1 MQLFGLSI
9 TLGKKDKEKNNIL
22 SVVPPAADDGS
33 AIISSI
39 NAGSYYGMVLD
50 VEGVIKNEND
60 LIRRYRE
67 VAQYPDCDS
76 AIEDIINEAIMA
88 EDGKQPVEIILDDLK
103 LSESIKK
110 KIAEEFKI
118 VLQLLKIDDRG
129 HDMFRT
135 WYIDGRLY
143 YHVMIDENNIKDGIV
158 EMRAIDPRKIRRIK
172 NVIRERQPGT
182 NVEVVKK
189 IDEYYLFNDK
199 GITEQTTAGVK
210 LSLDSVVYTPS
221 GLVDANT
228 GMMLSFLHK
237 AIKPV
242 NQLKL
247 IEDSLV
253 IYRVSRAPERRIF
266 YIDVGNLPKIKA
278 EQYVNDVMNRF
289 RNKVVYDASTGETRD
304 DRKFM
309 SMLEDFWMPRREGS
323 KGTEITTLPGGCF
336 AMDTKVS
343 LLDGRELSI
352 RDIESEMSQG
362 KTLWTYSCDEF
373 TGEVKPGL
381 ISWAGVTQKSAKV
394 MKLTLDSGEE
404 IICTPDHKFPIY
416 GKGFVEAKDFVE
428 GESLIPLYRKKEFIS
443 EHKKLDYETLFDNA
457 TKKWKYTHRM
467 VKSHID
473 LPLEI
478 HEEDFEDGYVV
489 HHKNVNR
496 HDNSPENLCLMSWR
510 DHSRYHRSI
519 AFPPMVGTIASVA
532 KMKMER
538 EKNSDWYKNKSKKS
552 SDNSKKFWNGLSEV
566 EYNKICAKVQ
576 SGVQSFI
583 DNQSDEERA
592 IRAIN
597 SNKALRLGTA
607 AFVKKLETDVE
618 FAKYISDIRKLS
630 WTDTRRETASIRQ
643 STISKDIWSNVELSE
658 SRRENHKKVQE
669 VEFDNVILCSIID
682 IVRGKTT
689 HQVTIHD
696 VVDSL
701 NSNKHC
707 VDRLLELN
715 CNKCIPNLD
724 ISVGFTKG
732 LVDKCVTRF
741 GKYDSWK
748 DFRVKESLHNHRV
761 VRIEYLADEIE
772 VGTLTI
778 DSNELVHNHH
788 TFALSCGIFTK
799 NSNLGQI
806 DDIVYFQNK
815 LFQALNVPIGRLKPD
830 QVFSLGKSSEITREE
845 VKFSKFIGR
854 LRKRFSTLFKDTLRV
869 QLVSKG
875 IIRPDEWDD
884 MRSLIRFDFVK
895 DNYFSELKDNEIL
908 NQRMN
913 MLQMIDPYV
922 GKYYS
927 TTWIRKHV
935 LQQSEEDIKDIDT
948 EMKDEQAMLAANTA
962 TPEEIPQEQQGE
974 GK

>member
-9 TLGKKDKEKNNIL
+9 TLGKKDKEKSNIL

-39 NAGSYYGMVLD
+39 NASSYYGMVLD

-76 AIEDIINEAIMA
+76 AIEDIINEVIMA

-110 KIAEEFKI
+110 KIVEEFKI
-118 VLQLLKIDDRG
+118 VLQLLKIDERG

-143 YHVMIDENNIKDGIV
+143 YHVMIDENNIKDGIA
-158 EMRAIDPRKIRRIK
+158 EMRSIDPRKIRRIK

-309 SMLEDFWMPRREGS
+309 SMLEDFWMPRREGCFSLDTKIKVLDGRDVELGQLIVEHKLGKQNWVYSVSPEGKVVPGKISWAGVTRTDAEVIKVTLDNGEVITCTPDHKFILRNGDQIEARLLQTGSSLMPCNTEKRVLYGKTEYEYIQQNIDESWMTTHKMVSSYINRPIIWSEVVHHADFDRYNNNPDNLVIMDKKKHFAYHGMFGSANKSERWHKNLSESGKKFFDTEAGTIRKQEISDHNKICKEIWEGAAKGRSKVKEMRASDKQTLSDEEYLLKWSPGMAKMQLNNTKVAARKHQFNFSIVESVVQKLFHRKLQNKEVILELSNDHPEMNYGLLGSIFRSNGYDNFQDYVSRKYGTSWYKCVQSSLDKHNHKVVSIEFSDVTMDVGTLTIDENHEYHDYHNFALTSGVFVMNS
-323 KGTEITTLPGGCF
+323 KGTEITTLPGGQ
-336 AMDTKVS
+336 S
-343 LLDGRELSI
+343 L
-352 RDIESEMSQG
+352 
-362 KTLWTYSCDEF
+362 
-373 TGEVKPGL
+373 
-381 ISWAGVTQKSAKV
+381 GV
-394 MKLTLDSGEE
+394 
-404 IICTPDHKFPIY
+404 
-416 GKGFVEAKDFVE
+416 
-428 GESLIPLYRKKEFIS
+428 
-443 EHKKLDYETLFDNA
+443 
-457 TKKWKYTHRM
+457 
-467 VKSHID
+467 
-473 LPLEI
+473 
-478 HEEDFEDGYVV
+478 
-489 HHKNVNR
+489 
-496 HDNSPENLCLMSWR
+496 
-510 DHSRYHRSI
+510 
-519 AFPPMVGTIASVA
+519 
-532 KMKMER
+532 
-538 EKNSDWYKNKSKKS
+538 
-552 SDNSKKFWNGLSEV
+552 
-566 EYNKICAKVQ
+566 
-576 SGVQSFI
+576 
-583 DNQSDEERA
+583 
-592 IRAIN
+592 
-597 SNKALRLGTA
+597 
-607 AFVKKLETDVE
+607 
-618 FAKYISDIRKLS
+618 
-630 WTDTRRETASIRQ
+630 
-643 STISKDIWSNVELSE
+643 
-658 SRRENHKKVQE
+658 
-669 VEFDNVILCSIID
+669 
-682 IVRGKTT
+682 
-689 HQVTIHD
+689 
-696 VVDSL
+696 
-701 NSNKHC
+701 
-707 VDRLLELN
+707 
-715 CNKCIPNLD
+715 
-724 ISVGFTKG
+724 
-732 LVDKCVTRF
+732 
-741 GKYDSWK
+741 
-748 DFRVKESLHNHRV
+748 
-761 VRIEYLADEIE
+761 
-772 VGTLTI
+772 
-778 DSNELVHNHH
+778 
-788 TFALSCGIFTK
+788 
-799 NSNLGQI
+799 I

-869 QLVSKG
+869 QLISKG
-875 IIRPDEWDD
+875 IIRPDEWED
-884 MRSLIRFDFVK
+884 MRSIIRFDFVK

-908 NQRMN
+908 IQRVN
-913 MLQMIDPYV
+913 MLQQVDPYV

-927 TTWIRKHV
+927 TAWIRKHV

-948 EMKDEQAMLAANTA
+948 EMKDEQAVLAANTA

-974 GK
+974 EQ

>member
-1 MQLFGLSI
+1 MQLFGLEI
-9 TLGKKDKEKNNIL
+9 TLGKKDKEKSNIL

-110 KIAEEFKI
+110 KIVEEFKI
-118 VLQLLKIDDRG
+118 VLQLLKIDERG

-143 YHVMIDENNIKDGIV
+143 YHVMIDENNIKDGIA

-323 KGTEITTLPGGCF
+323 KGTEITTLPGG
-336 AMDTKVS
+336 
-343 LLDGRELSI
+343 
-352 RDIESEMSQG
+352 Q
-362 KTLWTYSCDEF
+362 
-373 TGEVKPGL
+373 
-381 ISWAGVTQKSAKV
+381 
-394 MKLTLDSGEE
+394 
-404 IICTPDHKFPIY
+404 
-416 GKGFVEAKDFVE
+416 
-428 GESLIPLYRKKEFIS
+428 
-443 EHKKLDYETLFDNA
+443 
-457 TKKWKYTHRM
+457 
-467 VKSHID
+467 
-473 LPLEI
+473 
-478 HEEDFEDGYVV
+478 
-489 HHKNVNR
+489 
-496 HDNSPENLCLMSWR
+496 
-510 DHSRYHRSI
+510 
-519 AFPPMVGTIASVA
+519 
-532 KMKMER
+532 
-538 EKNSDWYKNKSKKS
+538 
-552 SDNSKKFWNGLSEV
+552 
-566 EYNKICAKVQ
+566 
-576 SGVQSFI
+576 
-583 DNQSDEERA
+583 
-592 IRAIN
+592 
-597 SNKALRLGTA
+597 
-607 AFVKKLETDVE
+607 
-618 FAKYISDIRKLS
+618 
-630 WTDTRRETASIRQ
+630 
-643 STISKDIWSNVELSE
+643 
-658 SRRENHKKVQE
+658 
-669 VEFDNVILCSIID
+669 
-682 IVRGKTT
+682 
-689 HQVTIHD
+689 
-696 VVDSL
+696 
-701 NSNKHC
+701 
-707 VDRLLELN
+707 
-715 CNKCIPNLD
+715 
-724 ISVGFTKG
+724 
-732 LVDKCVTRF
+732 
-741 GKYDSWK
+741 
-748 DFRVKESLHNHRV
+748 
-761 VRIEYLADEIE
+761 
-772 VGTLTI
+772 
-778 DSNELVHNHH
+778 
-788 TFALSCGIFTK
+788 
-799 NSNLGQI
+799 NLGQI

-875 IIRPDEWDD
+875 IIRPDEWED
-884 MRSLIRFDFVK
+884 MRSIIRFDFVK
-895 DNYFSELKDNEIL
+895 DNYFSELKDNEVL
-908 NQRMN
+908 MQRVN
-913 MLQMIDPYV
+913 MLQQVDPYV

-927 TTWIRKHV
+927 TNWIRKHV
-935 LQQSEEDIKDIDT
+935 LQQSEEDIKDIDV